1 MGIVLAWEHAVHAT
15 FSAVVTS
22 TRGRY
27 TPSRLRRFG
36 CAAVLL
42 VTFLGVASSATAE
55 TAVGAENPTV
65 ISDWNALA
73 VTTFSGDPTKV
84 PQETPLYM
92 GFVQA
97 AVYDAVVGIDG
108 RYEPYR
114 FDARA
119 PRRTSAQAAAVAAA
133 HKVLVTYSPYA
144 QATLDAAY
152 ATSLAQIPD
161 GKAKTRG
168 VAFGTLAA
176 DNLIAMRANDGRNA
190 PVLFTQPPAP
200 GVWRPTPPAF
210 LPMAVPWMGASPRCW
225 CAAALS
231 SANLGHR
238 RR

>member
-1 MGIVLAWEHAVHAT
+1 MRAIFQIAVWT
-15 FSAVVTS
+15 GGLRTL
-22 TRGRY
+22 
-27 TPSRLRRFG
+27 SRRWLVA

-42 VTFLGVASSATAE
+42 LISLGATSTAKAAGPVSA
-55 TAVGAENPTV
+55 GDPMV

-73 VTTFSGDPTKV
+73 ATTFTNDPTKV

-108 RYEPYR
+108 RYRPYR
-114 FDARA
+114 FHARA
-119 PRRTSAQAAAVAAA
+119 PHRASAQAAAVAAA

-152 ATSLAQIPD
+152 AAALAQIPN

-176 DNLIAMRANDGRNA
+176 DNLIAMR
-190 PVLFTQPPAP
+190 
-200 GVWRPTPPAF
+200 
-210 LPMAVPWMGASPRCW
+210 
-225 CAAALS
+225 
-231 SANLGHR
+231 
-238 RR
+238 